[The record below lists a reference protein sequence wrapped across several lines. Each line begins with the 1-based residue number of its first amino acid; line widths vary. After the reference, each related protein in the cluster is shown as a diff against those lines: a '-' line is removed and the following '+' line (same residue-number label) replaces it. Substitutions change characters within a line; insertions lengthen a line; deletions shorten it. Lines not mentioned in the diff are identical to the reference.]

1 MRSCPECQ
9 NSIIGSNC
17 SCGWKEQ
24 RTLTEYISPREFF
37 ISEIERLFRFFSDS
51 KTSNR
56 GITWYNLWE
65 KNYASTKNDV
75 ISKMVD
81 KAAGSFD
88 RPPTYAQFL
97 GLRSSCMDILE
108 AKESKHCFKCSG
120 SGSVGAIKT
129 EGAYI
134 SGEYCFRCP
143 NCQNWRGVFSESIP
157 QWDIRYES
165 NGYKLKVS
173 ASGPVNIH
181 RRDFRDTVRELAE
194 QNKMAV

>member
-9 NSIIGSNC
+9 NDIIGSSC

-24 RTLTEYISPREFF
+24 RTITDYISPREFF

-56 GITWYNLWE
+56 GVTWYDLWE
-65 KNYASTKNDV
+65 KTYSSTKNDV

-88 RPPTYAQFL
+88 RPPTYSQFV
-97 GLRSSCMDILE
+97 GLRASCMDIVQ
-108 AKESKHCFKCSG
+108 AKESKYCFKCAG
-120 SGSVGAIKT
+120 SGSVAAIRT
-129 EGAYI
+129 EGNYV
-134 SGEYCFRCP
+134 SGETCFRCS
-143 NCQNWRGVFSESIP
+143 NCQNWKGVFSENIP
-157 QWDIRYES
+157 VWDSRFES
-165 NGYKLKVS
+165 KGYALKVVV
-173 ASGPVNIH
+173 SGPVNIH

-194 QNKMAV
+194 QKKMAV

>member
-9 NSIIGSNC
+9 NDINGSSC

-24 RTLTEYISPREFF
+24 RTITEYISPREFF
-37 ISEIERLFRFFSDS
+37 IVEIERLFRFFSDS

-56 GITWYNLWE
+56 GVTWYELWE
-65 KNYASTKNDV
+65 KNYSSTKNDV

-108 AKESKHCFKCSG
+108 AKQSKHCFKCSG
-120 SGSVGAIKT
+120 SGSVGAIRT
-129 EGAYI
+129 EGEYI
-134 SGEYCFRCP
+134 SGDTCFRCP
-143 NCQNWRGVFSESIP
+143 NCQNWRGVFSEAMP
-157 QWDIRYES
+157 VWDSKYES
-165 NGYKLKVS
+165 NGYKLKVTV
-173 ASGPVNIH
+173 SGPVNIH
-181 RRDFRDTVRELAE
+181 MGNFKYMVKGLAE
-194 QNKMAV
+194 QKKMAV